1 MYSRTFPSAGSQRT
15 FRVLVVGSITCR
27 FLTKPRGS
35 ERRHQTKSSRQR
47 CCPPAALLQPHSP
60 LTSLWK
66 NEDVLDKL
74 TGPPGVGQ
82 AGSVSLG
89 VDRHHGDGVAGVGV
103 EFIQHRHGGAL
114 RHLFLQTDMT
124 TCYLCSQG
132 SCDLLN
138 PTTFLSSL
146 VSEPTVFVFLRG
158 VSSLRASKGRQ

>member
-47 CCPPAALLQPHSP
+47 CRPPAAPVFVEV
-60 LTSLWK
+60 K
-66 NEDVLDKL
+66 DALDKL
-74 TGPPGVGQ
+74 TGLPGVGQ
-82 AGSVSLG
+82 AGSVSLS

-103 EFIQHRHGGAL
+103 EFIQHRDGGAL

-124 TCYLCSQG
+124 TW
-132 SCDLLN
+132 SCDL
-138 PTTFLSSL
+138 
-146 VSEPTVFVFLRG
+146 
-158 VSSLRASKGRQ
+158 